1 MPNVSLGDHFEEFVS
16 RQVADGR
23 FQNASEVVRAGL
35 RMLEDYELSR
45 AERAARLA
53 REINDAFDDP
63 APDVPAEKVFDKLEQ
78 QFSAD
83 KAARSSGGL
92 LLVNETRTNP

>member
-45 AERAARLA
+45 AERAVRLA

-63 APDVPAEKVFDKLEQ
+63 APDLPAEQVFAKLEQ
-78 QFSAD
+78 QFRAD
-83 KAARSSGGL
+83 KAARSHGA
-92 LLVNETRTNP
+92 

>member
-1 MPNVSLGDHFEEFVS
+1 MNERSAPMPNVSLGEHFEEFIS

-53 REINDAFDDP
+53 REINEAFDNP
-63 APDVPAEKVFDKLEQ
+63 AADVPAEQVFARLEQ

-83 KAARSSGGL
+83 KAARSHGA
-92 LLVNETRTNP
+92 

>member
-53 REINDAFDDP
+53 REINAAFDDP
-63 APDVPAEKVFDKLEQ
+63 TPDVPAEQVFAKLEQ
-78 QFSAD
+78 QFKAD
-83 KAARSSGGL
+83 KAARSHGA
-92 LLVNETRTNP
+92 

>member
-35 RMLEDYELSR
+35 RMLEDFEPRR
-45 AERAARLA
+45 ARRPASPRDQRRL
-53 REINDAFDDP
+53 
-63 APDVPAEKVFDKLEQ
+63 
-78 QFSAD
+78 
-83 KAARSSGGL
+83 
-92 LLVNETRTNP
+92 

>member
-1 MPNVSLGDHFEEFVS
+1 MPNVSLGDHFEAFIS

-45 AERAARLA
+45 AERASRLA
-53 REINDAFDDP
+53 REINDAFNDP
-63 APDVPAEKVFDKLEQ
+63 APDVPVEQVFAKLEQ
-78 QFSAD
+78 QFIAD
-83 KAARSSGGL
+83 KAADSNGTRGRS
-92 LLVNETRTNP
+92 R

>member
-1 MPNVSLGDHFEEFVS
+1 VTNAVNMSVSAQHAPVKT
-16 RQVADGR
+16 DGR

-53 REINDAFDDP
+53 REINTAFDDP
-63 APDVPAEKVFDKLEQ
+63 APDVPAEQVFAKLEQ
-78 QFSAD
+78 QFKAD
-83 KAARSSGGL
+83 KAARSHGA
-92 LLVNETRTNP
+92 